1 MIKHVPTWAGRV
13 NSLDDIEIKLLNG
26 LSNSCYK
33 VNLKSHIEID
43 DDTIPRAFLYRK
55 LECEVIDK
63 ETERTI
69 FEKMSESG

>member
-1 MIKHVPTWAGRV
+1 MIKHVPAWAGRV

-43 DDTIPRAFLYRK
+43 DVDDSVPRAFLYRK

-63 ETERTI
+63 VTERTI
-69 FEKMSESG
+69 F